1 MADLAACV
9 LRARGEALFGSLAR
23 GEARPDS
30 DVDLMVEIE
39 PSSRIDL
46 YDYVGIIH
54 YLQDLFD
61 VGVDVADREGL
72 KDYVRPSAEPDAIY
86 AF

>member
-1 MADLAACV
+1 
-9 LRARGEALFGSLAR
+9 
-23 GEARPDS
+23 
-30 DVDLMVEIE
+30 MVEIE

-61 VGVDVADREGL
+61 VGVDVAKREGL
-72 KDYVRPSAEPDAIY
+72 KDYVRPSAERDDV
-86 AF
+86 

>member
-1 MADLAACV
+1 MGFPGLSRPFNRSFQQASDRLA
-9 LRARGEALFGSLAR
+9 ES
-23 GEARPDS
+23 PDS

-46 YDYVGIIH
+46 HDYVGIIH
-54 YLQDLFD
+54 SLQDLFD
-61 VGVDVADREGL
+61 VGVDVANREGL
-72 KDYVRPSAEPDAIY
+72 KDYVRPSAERDAIY